1 MKFLASI
8 FAPFAALVFLAAC
21 SDSDQYLYDEEDSVA
36 LQIHAEMTRTYEIE
50 SAESLD
56 DQYPCIDNCTPQV
69 KPSRVRADTV
79 TSKDTLIFI
88 GEITPNRQAHYREYY
103 WTLDGEDFSNDMNFR
118 KPVTKP
124 GYHEICFVVTDHYG
138 DTLRDTLRL
147 WVSNPPVLET
157 QGFIPAIRSQ
167 GLSPKEGITF
177 AWHGYDPD
185 SISKVYYKFEIQEPR
200 GIRYTDD
207 RHPKLY
213 TVSHSILDTLIDT
226 PHFTYWDNPNYYHRL
241 ENLKFY
247 TWSVRAV
254 NEFGLESDSLIQ
266 GDFFT
271 KGNKNEGGIQTF
283 IRFSNESLYDRYY
296 SSNHG
301 KIHLDILD
309 SLSNP
314 VVEHEIGL
322 DTNQFVVSPLKPG
335 KYKIIANL
343 PKLTD
348 FSPDTA
354 DVVVHPGEIA
364 IADTL
369 RLLDTIPPSN
379 KHLSPEGLLQDLDT
393 LDFLDTLRF
402 YFEEH
407 GGGVYQNFFWNG
419 QELRGSSFFREISYN
434 EDRTAD
440 TVFLVLPKTYKS
452 WTYQLLSISAYDY
465 SGNLNSKTYV
475 IRPSL
480 ERPEPE
486 SSSSSAENSSSAG
499 GKDD

>member
-1 MKFLASI
+1 MKSRLLKFWS
-8 FAPFAALVFLAAC
+8 FAIAAMATLSMQSAC
-21 SDSDQYLYDEEDSVA
+21 SDSDQYLYDAEETVA
-36 LQIHAEMTRTYEIE
+36 LQIHAEMALTYEID
-50 SAESLD
+50 SL
-56 DQYPCIDNCTPQV
+56 
-69 KPSRVRADTV
+69 RVRADTV

-103 WTLDGEDFSNDMNFR
+103 WTLDGKDFSNDMNFR
-118 KPVTKP
+118 KPITKA
-124 GYHEICFVVTDHYG
+124 GYHEVCFVVTDYFG

-147 WVSNPPVLET
+147 WVSNPPVIET
-157 QGFIPAIRSQ
+157 QGFIPAIGSQ
-167 GLSPKEGITF
+167 GLSPKEGIHF

-185 SISKVYYKFEIQEPR
+185 SISTVYYQFKIQEPK
-200 GIRYTDD
+200 GIAYTHDIHQ
-207 RHPKLY
+207 RLY
-213 TVSHSILDTLIDT
+213 TSSNTILDTLIET
-226 PHFTYWDNPNYYHRL
+226 PYFTYWDNPGFYHRL

-247 TWSVRAV
+247 TWEVRAV
-254 NEFGLESDSLIQ
+254 NEFGLESDTLIQ

-271 KGNKNEGGIQTF
+271 KGNRNEGGVQTF
-283 IRFSNESLYDRYY
+283 IRFSNESLYDSY
-296 SSNHG
+296 SRNG

-314 VVEHEIGL
+314 VIEREMEL

-335 KYKIIANL
+335 KYRIIASL

-348 FSPDTA
+348 FNPDTA
-354 DVVVHPGEIA
+354 DVVVLPGEIA

-369 RLLDTIPPSN
+369 RLLDTIAPSN
-379 KHLSPEGLLQDLDT
+379 KYLTPDGLLQDLDT
-393 LDFLDTLRF
+393 LDFKDTLRF
-402 YFEEH
+402 YFEEY
-407 GGGVYQNFFWNG
+407 GGYFYHNFFWNG
-419 QELRGSSFFREISYN
+419 QELRGATYYQERFSN

-440 TVFLVLPKTYKS
+440 TVFLMLPQSYKS

-486 SSSSSAENSSSAG
+486 SSSSSVESSSSAG

>member
-1 MKFLASI
+1 MK
-8 FAPFAALVFLAAC
+8 PFAAIFATFAAFVFLVAC

-36 LQIHAEMTRTYEIE
+36 LQIHAEMTLTYGTD
-50 SAESLD
+50 SAEAWA
-56 DQYPCIDNCTPQV
+56 DQYQCIDNCTPQV
-69 KPSRVRADTV
+69 IPSRVRADTV
-79 TSKDTLIFI
+79 TSKDSVIFI
-88 GEITPNRQAHYREYY
+88 GEIMPSRQAHYREYF
-103 WTLDGEDFSNDMNFR
+103 WTLDGKEFSSDMNFR
-118 KPVTKP
+118 KPVTKA
-124 GYHEICFVVTDHYG
+124 GYHEVCFVVLDYYG

-147 WVSNPPVLET
+147 WVSNPPIIET
-157 QGFIPAIRSQ
+157 QGFIPAIGSQ

-185 SISKVYYKFEIQEPR
+185 SISKVYYKFEIREPR

-207 RHPKLY
+207 LHRKLY
-213 TVSHSILDTLIDT
+213 TTSNDILDTLLEE
-226 PHFTYWDNPNYYHRL
+226 PFFTYWDNPGSYHRL

-247 TWSVRAV
+247 TWSVRAI
-254 NEFGLESDSLIQ
+254 NEFGLESDTLIQ

-271 KGNKNEGGIQTF
+271 KGNKNEGGVQAF

-296 SSNHG
+296 FSYLG

-314 VVEHEIGL
+314 VIEQEMSL
-322 DTNQFVVSPLKPG
+322 DTNQTIISPLKPG
-335 KYKIIANL
+335 KYRIIASL

-348 FSPDTA
+348 FVPDTA
-354 DVVVHPGEIA
+354 DVTILPGEISV
-364 IADTL
+364 ADTL

-379 KHLSPEGLLQDLDT
+379 KYLSPEGLQQDIDT
-393 LDFLDTLRF
+393 LDFKDTLRF
-402 YFEEH
+402 YFEDH
-407 GGGVYQNFFWNG
+407 GGDLRQEVLWNG
-419 QELRGSSFFREISYN
+419 QELRGYDYRNTLYSDDHTS
-434 EDRTAD
+434 D
-440 TVFLVLPKTYKS
+440 TILITLPRSYKS
-452 WTYQLLSISAYDY
+452 WTYQLLTIKAFDY

>member
-21 SDSDQYLYDEEDSVA
+21 SDSDQYLYNEEDSVA

-50 SAESLD
+50 SAESWD
-56 DQYPCIDNCTPQV
+56 DQYPCIDNCTPQP

-79 TSKDTLIFI
+79 TFKDTLIFI

-157 QGFIPAIRSQ
+157 QGFIPAIGSQ
-167 GLSPKEGITF
+167 GLSPKEGIHF

-185 SISKVYYKFEIQEPR
+185 SISKVYYQFRIQEPS
-200 GIRYTDD
+200 GIAYTSDL
-207 RHPKLY
+207 HQMIYSSSNL
-213 TVSHSILDTLIDT
+213 ILDTLIET
-226 PHFTYWDNPNYYHRL
+226 PYFTYWDNPNFYHRL

-247 TWSVRAV
+247 TWKVRAV
-254 NEFGLESDSLIQ
+254 NEFGLESDSFIQ
-266 GDFFT
+266 GEFFT
-271 KGNKNEGGIQTF
+271 KGNRNEGGVQTF
-283 IRFSNESLYDRYY
+283 IRYSNESLYNRSY
-296 SSNHG
+296 SSYHG
-301 KIHLDILD
+301 KIHLDIQD
-309 SLSNP
+309 SLSNL

-335 KYKIIANL
+335 KYRIIASL

-348 FSPDTA
+348 FNPDTA
-354 DVVVHPGEIA
+354 DVVVLPGEIA

-369 RLLDTIPPSN
+369 RLSDTIPPSS
-379 KHLSPEGLLQDLDT
+379 KYLTPEGLLQDIDT
-393 LDFLDTLRF
+393 LDFKDTLRF
-402 YFEEH
+402 YFEEY
-407 GGGVYQNFFWNG
+407 GGYFYHIFFWNG
-419 QELRGSSFFREISYN
+419 QELRGATYYQERFSN

-440 TVFLVLPKTYKS
+440 TVFLMLPQSYKS

>member
-1 MKFLASI
+1 MISRLLKIRLFTIIALASLS
-8 FAPFAALVFLAAC
+8 ALTSC
-21 SDSDQYLYDEEDSVA
+21 SDSDQYLYDDEDMVA
-36 LQIHAEMTRTYEIE
+36 LQVHAEMARTFEID
-50 SAESLD
+50 SAR
-56 DQYPCIDNCTPQV
+56 V
-69 KPSRVRADTV
+69 KADTI
-79 TSKDTLIFI
+79 TSKDTIVFI
-88 GEITPNRQAHYREYY
+88 GEITPSRQAHYREYY

-118 KPVTKP
+118 KPVTKA
-124 GYHEICFVVTDHYG
+124 GYHQVCFVVTDYFG
-138 DTLRDTLRL
+138 DTLRDTLHL
-147 WVSNPPVLET
+147 WVTNPPVIEPW
-157 QGFIPAIRSQ
+157 GFIPAIGSQ
-167 GLSPKEGITF
+167 GLSPKEGIHF

-185 SISKVYYKFEIQEPR
+185 SISKVYYRFEIQEPR

-213 TVSHSILDTLIDT
+213 TVGHSILDTLIET
-226 PHFTYWDNPNYYHRL
+226 PHFTYWDNSNFYHRL

-247 TWSVRAV
+247 TWEVRAI
-254 NEFGLESDSLIQ
+254 NEFGLESDTVVQ
-266 GDFFT
+266 GNFFT
-271 KGNKNEGGIQTF
+271 KGNRNEGGIQAF
-283 IRFSNESLYDRYY
+283 IRFSNESLYDKY
-296 SSNHG
+296 SHNG

-314 VVEHEIGL
+314 VIEREMEL
-322 DTNQFVVSPLKPG
+322 DTNQVVVSPLKPG
-335 KYKIIANL
+335 KYRIIASL
-343 PKLTD
+343 SKLTD
-348 FSPDTA
+348 FSTDTA
-354 DVVVHPGEIA
+354 DVVVLPGEIA

-379 KHLSPEGLLQDLDT
+379 KYLTPEGLVQDVDT
-393 LDFLDTLRF
+393 LDFKDTLRF

-407 GGGVYQNFFWNG
+407 GGNFYQNFFWNG
-419 QELRGSSFFREISYN
+419 QELRGASFFREISYN

-486 SSSSSAENSSSAG
+486 G
-499 GKDD
+499 GKDE

>member
-1 MKFLASI
+1 MKYFVSI
-8 FAPFAALVFLAAC
+8 FAPFVALVFFTAC
-21 SDSDQYLYDEEDSVA
+21 SDSDQYLYNEEDSVA

-50 SAESLD
+50 SAESWD
-56 DQYPCIDNCTPQV
+56 DQYPCIDNCTPQP

-79 TSKDTLIFI
+79 TSKDSLIFI

-147 WVSNPPVLET
+147 WVSNPPVIES
-157 QGFIPAIRSQ
+157 QGFIPAIGSQ

-207 RHPKLY
+207 RNPKLY
-213 TVSHSILDTLIDT
+213 TVSNSILDTLIDT
-226 PHFTYWDNPNYYHRL
+226 PYFTYWDNPNFYHQL

-254 NEFGLESDSLIQ
+254 NEFGQKSDSLIQ
-266 GDFFT
+266 GNFFT
-271 KGNKNEGGIQTF
+271 KGIRNEGGIQTF

-296 SSNHG
+296 SNYHG
-301 KIHLDILD
+301 KIHLDIQD
-309 SLSNP
+309 SLSNL

-335 KYKIIANL
+335 KYKIIASL

-348 FSPDTA
+348 FVPDTA
-354 DVVVHPGEIA
+354 DATVLPGEIA

-379 KHLSPEGLLQDLDT
+379 KYLTPEGLLQDTDS
-393 LDFLDTLRF
+393 LDFRDTLRF
-402 YFEEH
+402 YFEDH
-407 GGGVYQNFFWNG
+407 GGDLRQEVLWNG
-419 QELRGSSFFREISYN
+419 QELRGY
-434 EDRTAD
+434 DRRNTLYSDDHTSD
-440 TVFLVLPKTYKS
+440 TILITLPKSYRS

-486 SSSSSAENSSSAG
+486 SSSSSAKSSSSAG

>member
-1 MKFLASI
+1 MISRLLKIRLFTIIALASLS
-8 FAPFAALVFLAAC
+8 ALTSC
-21 SDSDQYLYDEEDSVA
+21 SDSDQYLYDDEDMVA
-36 LQIHAEMTRTYEIE
+36 LQVHAEMARTFEID
-50 SAESLD
+50 SAR
-56 DQYPCIDNCTPQV
+56 V
-69 KPSRVRADTV
+69 KADTI
-79 TSKDTLIFI
+79 TSKDTIVFI
-88 GEITPNRQAHYREYY
+88 GEITPSRQAHYREYY
-103 WTLDGEDFSNDMNFR
+103 WTLDGKDFSNDMNFR
-118 KPVTKP
+118 KPVTKA
-124 GYHEICFVVTDHYG
+124 GYHEICFVVTDYFG

-147 WVSNPPVLET
+147 WVTNPPVIEPR
-157 QGFIPAIRSQ
+157 GFIPAIGSQ
-167 GLSPKEGITF
+167 GLSPKEGIHF

-185 SISKVYYKFEIQEPR
+185 SISKVYYRLEIQEPR

-213 TVSHSILDTLIDT
+213 TVGHSILDTLIET
-226 PHFTYWDNPNYYHRL
+226 PHFTYWDNSNFYHRL

-247 TWSVRAV
+247 TWSVRAI
-254 NEFGLESDSLIQ
+254 NEFGLESDTVVQ
-266 GDFFT
+266 GNFFT
-271 KGNKNEGGIQTF
+271 KGNRNEGGIQAF
-283 IRFSNESLYDRYY
+283 IRFSNESLYDKY
-296 SSNHG
+296 SHNG

-314 VVEHEIGL
+314 VIEREMEL
-322 DTNQFVVSPLKPG
+322 DTNQVVVSPLKPG
-335 KYKIIANL
+335 KYRIIASL
-343 PKLTD
+343 SKLTD
-348 FSPDTA
+348 FSTDTA
-354 DVVVHPGEIA
+354 DVVVLPGEIA
-364 IADTL
+364 VADTL

-379 KHLSPEGLLQDLDT
+379 KYLTPEGLVQDVDT
-393 LDFLDTLRF
+393 LDFKDTLRF

-407 GGGVYQNFFWNG
+407 GGNFYQNFFWNG

-486 SSSSSAENSSSAG
+486 G
-499 GKDD
+499 GKDE

>member
-8 FAPFAALVFLAAC
+8 FAPFAALVFLVAC

-50 SAESLD
+50 SAESWD
-56 DQYPCIDNCTPQV
+56 DQYPCIDNCTPQP

-79 TSKDTLIFI
+79 TFKDTLIFI

-147 WVSNPPVLET
+147 WVSNPPVIES
-157 QGFIPAIRSQ
+157 QGLIPAIGSQ

-207 RHPKLY
+207 RNPKLY

-226 PHFTYWDNPNYYHRL
+226 PYFTYWDNPNFYHQL

-266 GDFFT
+266 GNFFT
-271 KGNKNEGGIQTF
+271 KGIRNEGGIQTF

-301 KIHLDILD
+301 KIHLDIQD
-309 SLSNP
+309 SLSNL

-335 KYKIIANL
+335 KYKIIASL

-348 FSPDTA
+348 FVPDTA
-354 DVVVHPGEIA
+354 DATVLPGEIA

-369 RLLDTIPPSN
+369 RLLDTIPPSS
-379 KHLSPEGLLQDLDT
+379 KYLTPEGLLQDIDT
-393 LDFLDTLRF
+393 LDFKDTLRF
-402 YFEEH
+402 YFEEY
-407 GGGVYQNFFWNG
+407 GGNFYQNILWNG
-419 QELRGSSFFREISYN
+419 QELRGGSYYREHFFN

-440 TVFLVLPKTYKS
+440 TVFLMLPKSYRS

-475 IRPSL
+475 IRPSF

>member
-8 FAPFAALVFLAAC
+8 FAPFVALVFFTAC
-21 SDSDQYLYDEEDSVA
+21 SDSDQYLYNEEDSVA

-138 DTLRDTLRL
+138 DTLRDTLKL
-147 WVSNPPVLET
+147 WVSNPPVIES
-157 QGFIPAIRSQ
+157 QGVIPAIGSQ

-185 SISKVYYKFEIQEPR
+185 SISKVYYQLKIQEPR

-213 TVSHSILDTLIDT
+213 TVAHSILDTLINT

-266 GDFFT
+266 GNFFT
-271 KGNKNEGGIQTF
+271 KGIRNEGGIQTF

-314 VVEHEIGL
+314 VVEHEISL

-335 KYKIIANL
+335 KYKIIASL

-348 FSPDTA
+348 FSPDTT
-354 DVVVHPGEIA
+354 DVVVQPGEIA

-419 QELRGSSFFREISYN
+419 QELRGATYFRELSFS
-434 EDRTAD
+434 EDRTVD
-440 TVFLVLPKTYKS
+440 TVFLMLPKSYRS

-475 IRPSL
+475 IRPSF

-486 SSSSSAENSSSAG
+486 TSSSSVEISSSAG

>member
-1 MKFLASI
+1 MKSRLLKLWL
-8 FAPFAALVFLAAC
+8 FAIAAMAALFTLTSC
-21 SDSDQYLYDEEDSVA
+21 SDSDQYLYDAEETVA
-36 LQIHAEMTRTYEIE
+36 LKIHAEMALTYEID
-50 SAESLD
+50 SL
-56 DQYPCIDNCTPQV
+56 
-69 KPSRVRADTV
+69 RVRADTV
-79 TSKDTLIFI
+79 TFKDTLIFI

-118 KPVTKP
+118 KPIMKA
-124 GYHEICFVVTDHYG
+124 GYHEVCFVVTDYFG

-147 WVSNPPVLET
+147 WVTNPPIIEP
-157 QGFIPAIRSQ
+157 QGFIPAIGSQ
-167 GLSPKEGITF
+167 GLSPKDGIHF

-185 SISKVYYKFEIQEPR
+185 SISKVYYQFKIREPR
-200 GIRYTDD
+200 GLAYTHDL
-207 RHPKLY
+207 HQKLY
-213 TVSHSILDTLIDT
+213 TSSNTILDTLIEA
-226 PHFTYWDNPNYYHRL
+226 PYFTYWDNPGFYHRL

-247 TWSVRAV
+247 TWEVRAV
-254 NEFGLESDSLIQ
+254 NEFGLESDTLIQ
-266 GDFFT
+266 GEFFT
-271 KGNKNEGGIQTF
+271 KGNRNEGGVQTF
-283 IRFSNESLYDRYY
+283 IRFSNGSLYDSY
-296 SSNHG
+296 SRNG

-314 VVEHEIGL
+314 VIEREMEL

-335 KYKIIANL
+335 KYRIIASL
-343 PKLTD
+343 SKLTD
-348 FSPDTA
+348 FNPDTA
-354 DVVVHPGEIA
+354 DVVVLPGEIA

-369 RLLDTIPPSN
+369 RLSDTIPPSS
-379 KHLSPEGLLQDLDT
+379 KYLTPEGLLQDIDT
-393 LDFLDTLRF
+393 LDFKDTLRF

-407 GGGVYQNFFWNG
+407 GGNFYQNFFWNG

-480 ERPEPE
+480 ERPKPE

-499 GKDD
+499 GEND

>member
-1 MKFLASI
+1 MKNFVSI
-8 FAPFAALVFLAAC
+8 FAPFVALVFFTAC
-21 SDSDQYLYDEEDSVA
+21 SDSDQYLYNEEDSVA

-50 SAESLD
+50 SAESWD
-56 DQYPCIDNCTPQV
+56 DQYPCIDNCSPQV

-138 DTLRDTLRL
+138 DTLRDTLKL
-147 WVSNPPVLET
+147 WVSNPPVIES
-157 QGFIPAIRSQ
+157 QGLIPAIGSQ

-185 SISKVYYKFEIQEPR
+185 SISKVFYKFEIQEPR

-207 RHPKLY
+207 RNPKLY

-226 PHFTYWDNPNYYHRL
+226 PYFTYWEDPGSYHQL

-254 NEFGLESDSLIQ
+254 NEFGQKSDSLIQ
-266 GDFFT
+266 GNFFT
-271 KGNKNEGGIQTF
+271 KGIRNEGGIQTF

-296 SSNHG
+296 SNYHG
-301 KIHLDILD
+301 KIHLDIQD
-309 SLSNP
+309 SLSNL

-335 KYKIIANL
+335 KYKIIASL

-348 FSPDTA
+348 FVPDTA
-354 DVVVHPGEIA
+354 DATVLPGEIA

-379 KHLSPEGLLQDLDT
+379 KYLTPEGLLQDTDS
-393 LDFLDTLRF
+393 LDFRDTLRF
-402 YFEEH
+402 YFEDH
-407 GGGVYQNFFWNG
+407 GGDLRQEVLWNG
-419 QELRGSSFFREISYN
+419 QELRGY
-434 EDRTAD
+434 DRRNTLYSDDHTSD
-440 TVFLVLPKTYKS
+440 TILITLPKSYRS

-475 IRPSL
+475 IRPSF

-486 SSSSSAENSSSAG
+486 SSSSSAKSSSSAG

>member
-1 MKFLASI
+1 MKNFVSI
-8 FAPFAALVFLAAC
+8 FAPFVALVFFTAC
-21 SDSDQYLYDEEDSVA
+21 SDSDQYLYNEEDSVA

-50 SAESLD
+50 SAESWD
-56 DQYPCIDNCTPQV
+56 DQYPCIDNCSPQV

-138 DTLRDTLRL
+138 DTLRDTLKL
-147 WVSNPPVLET
+147 WVSNPPVIES
-157 QGFIPAIRSQ
+157 QGLIPAIGSQ

-185 SISKVYYKFEIQEPR
+185 SISKVFYKFEIQEPR

-207 RHPKLY
+207 RNPKLY

-226 PHFTYWDNPNYYHRL
+226 PYFTYWEDPGSYHQL

-254 NEFGLESDSLIQ
+254 NEFGQESDSLIQ
-266 GDFFT
+266 GNFFT
-271 KGNKNEGGIQTF
+271 KGIRNEGGIQTF

-296 SSNHG
+296 SNYHG
-301 KIHLDILD
+301 KIHLDIQD
-309 SLSNP
+309 SLSNL

-335 KYKIIANL
+335 KYKIIASL

-348 FSPDTA
+348 FVPDTA
-354 DVVVHPGEIA
+354 DATVLPGEIA

-379 KHLSPEGLLQDLDT
+379 KYLTPEGLLQDTDS
-393 LDFLDTLRF
+393 LDFRDTLRF
-402 YFEEH
+402 YFEDH
-407 GGGVYQNFFWNG
+407 GGDLRQEVLWNG
-419 QELRGSSFFREISYN
+419 QELRGY
-434 EDRTAD
+434 DRRNTLYSVDHTSD
-440 TVFLVLPKTYKS
+440 TILITLPKSYRS

-486 SSSSSAENSSSAG
+486 SSSSSAKSSSSAG